1 MEGPQNKYDK
11 FLKPFKNVFVL
22 SLIVFAI
29 WMLFFDSN
37 SWFIHNE
44 LNEDIDKLEQ
54 EKEYYKGEIERD
66 SKEIKELSTEEG
78 LEKYGREHYKMKKE
92 NEEIY
97 IVEYEDSSSTKKDD
111 NE

>member
-1 MEGPQNKYDK
+1 MLKSQNKYK
-11 FLKPFKNVFVL
+11 RFLKPFKNIFL
-22 SLIVFAI
+22 LILIVFSV

-44 LNEDIDKLEQ
+44 LNNDIDDLED
-54 EKEYYKGEIERD
+54 EKKYYKKEIEKD
-66 SKEIKELSTEEG
+66 NKEIKKLSNDDG
-78 LEKYGREHYKMKKE
+78 LEKYGREKYHMKKD

-97 IVEYEDSSSTKKDD
+97 LIEYEDSIAKQKK

>member
-1 MEGPQNKYDK
+1 MAIIHNKSK
-11 FLKPFKNVFVL
+11 FFKPFKNIFVVVFV
-22 SLIVFAI
+22 VFAI

-44 LNEDIDKLEQ
+44 LNNDIKALEN
-54 EKEYYKGEIERD
+54 EREYYKNEIEKD
-66 SKEIKELSTEEG
+66 KKEIKKLSNDKG
-78 LEKYGREHYKMKKE
+78 VEKYGREKYHMKKE

-97 IVEYEDSSSTKKDD
+97 IIEYEDSLKDNK

>member
-1 MEGPQNKYDK
+1 MVNFLNKNK
-11 FLKPFKNVFVL
+11 RFLKPFKNVVFVI
-22 SLIVFAI
+22 SLVFAI

-44 LNEDIDKLEQ
+44 LNNDIKALEN
-54 EKEYYKGEIERD
+54 EREYYKNEIEKD
-66 SKEIKELSTEEG
+66 KKEIKKLSNDKG
-78 LEKYGREHYKMKKE
+78 VEKYGREKYHMKKE

-97 IVEYEDSSSTKKDD
+97 IIEYEDSLKDKK